1 MQPTCLRVI
10 FHLLS
15 TMDIPVP
22 SLKLTVHP
30 WKLAKTPKWSR
41 IVGSSPFPI
50 QFQVL
55 LLMEK
60 IMHQLIRV
68 RRASRKP
75 GPGEGPSPDR
85 TGTETGSDISDS
97 YLLGARQDWTFLGVG
112 QLHLTEFFWW
122 LGQKHALV
130 FQPQKK
136 TNACHCCCFGIKTMV
151 DSMACRKPCTSI
163 GLGGLEISNLQLYS
177 NPKEVL
183 LFRG

>member
-41 IVGSSPFPI
+41 IVGSFPFPI

-75 GPGEGPSPDR
+75 GPGPGPSPDR
-85 TGTETGSDISDS
+85 TGPGPRQVLIFLILTCWELGKIEHFWGLASYISLNSFGGLAKNTG
-97 YLLGARQDWTFLGVG
+97 GVRNI
-112 QLHLTEFFWW
+112 
-122 LGQKHALV
+122 KPALV

-136 TNACHCCCFGIKTMV
+136 LMLAIVAVSGL
-151 DSMACRKPCTSI
+151 KPWWTQWLA
-163 GLGGLEISNLQLYS
+163 GNRAHPLDWGG
-177 NPKEVL
+177 
-183 LFRG
+183 